1 MASYSILS
9 LQSCSFFSRVLEIN
23 SSCFLILTSR
33 AFFLIS
39 FSSLTLFSTSSHFFS
54 FFSSSCCLRILIF
67 SISSFFFSSCWI
79 AFCSFSLSPSTHLTK
94 NSSAFCFLSL
104 MILFLISIYFCLA
117 SMFLYLSSKI
127 LLYFQSAFSSISF
140 NCSSFSFVTL
150 RIASWSSFC
159 LLIYSFLW
167 TSVFESLFF

>member
-1 MASYSILS
+1 MMASYSILS

-39 FSSLTLFSTSSHFFS
+39 
-54 FFSSSCCLRILIF
+54 
-67 SISSFFFSSCWI
+67 SFFFSSCWI
-79 AFCSFSLSPSTHLTK
+79 AFCSFSLSPSTHFTK

-104 MILFLISIYFCLA
+104 MILFLISICFCLA